1 VKKSPFLAYLW
12 IKNTQKRG
20 LSTTFPQ
27 NVDIWI
33 VTMWK
38 CGQVGMPLYLVKKN
52 FENQYLENQKS

>member
-1 VKKSPFLAYLW
+1 MRKNSAETSHLW
-12 IKNTQKRG
+12 IKKRQKQG

-38 CGQVGMPLYLVKKN
+38 CGQLCKAQDIVKKK
-52 FENQYLENQKS
+52 F